1 MAKRNVEPG
10 NPPLI
15 WSNIELAFRNVNANF
30 EELYATLQDS
40 SGIEVVDFSNL
51 FTDVSPNVNDE
62 YSLGTENQRWK
73 SLYVSP
79 FVDSTEGESN
89 GIHLGNA
96 LIKGVNDTVDLP
108 ANATVD
114 GNLIINPDNTFFKSF
129 QIDSDNRIVADEF
142 VDTINL
148 LSGTAMRISVDSV
161 SESITF
167 DNIGVTE
174 LNSGSGINV
183 SSQTGNI
190 TLTNTGV
197 LSITNSS
204 SLAASSP
211 YSVGASGRAPGIGIA
226 VDTATGNPTL
236 TNTGVIEVQG
246 GFGIT
251 VSTDAGTGIATIQN
265 SSPAQPAFGRIR
277 LSDDPFG
284 INDVVAETTTDQLTL
299 DAGYGIILTNTPAS
313 DTLKI
318 ELDQKIDIN
327 GNVYADDSTI
337 LVNGLEGN
345 IPANNLIGTATI
357 DLVGNTTGYHTGD
370 VTGSVF
376 GDDSNKL
383 IDAVESKIVGP
394 VENTAIATNTITG
407 RSDLTMVG
415 ANGDTDGG
423 RVIVVGGTGNG
434 GDGGDITLA
443 AGIGS
448 AGVGGEITVAGG
460 IGSTDGGEVTII
472 GGIGSAGEGGPVSI
486 SGGSGGTDGGDV
498 TIYAGPAGL
507 GYTNGVINIGT
518 FNTSAVNISNATITG
533 DLIGS
538 VFGDDSSMIIDGV
551 NGNVVYTAT
560 TPGDWDGDAPTTVGE
575 AIDRLATLVKTLNG
589 GTGA

>member
-1 MAKRNVEPG
+1 
-10 NPPLI
+10 
-15 WSNIELAFRNVNANF
+15 
-30 EELYATLQDS
+30 
-40 SGIEVVDFSNL
+40 
-51 FTDVSPNVNDE
+51 
-62 YSLGTENQRWK
+62 
-73 SLYVSP
+73 
-79 FVDSTEGESN
+79 
-89 GIHLGNA
+89 
-96 LIKGVNDTVDLP
+96 
-108 ANATVD
+108 
-114 GNLIINPDNTFFKSF
+114 
-129 QIDSDNRIVADEF
+129 
-142 VDTINL
+142 
-148 LSGTAMRISVDSV
+148 MRISVDSV

-370 VTGSVF
+370 VTGSIF
-376 GDDSNKL
+376 ADDSKR
-383 IDAVESKIVGP
+383 VV
-394 VENTAIATNTITG
+394 
-407 RSDLTMVG
+407 
-415 ANGDTDGG
+415 NGTDGS
-423 RVIVVGGTGNG
+423 VTANSLN
-434 GDGGDITLA
+434 IT
-443 AGIGS
+443 
-448 AGVGGEITVAGG
+448 TVDTVQNAWFLSYNS
-460 IGSTDGGEVTII
+460 STGEVTKFSSDAAAFIAPTLQ
-472 GGIGSAGEGGPVSI
+472 S
-486 SGGSGGTDGGDV
+486 SGLPSDTLLSGTLLAQGND
-498 TIYAGPAGL
+498 
-507 GYTNGVINIGT
+507 INSP
-518 FNTSAVNISNATITG
+518 NLVNATG

-538 VFGDDSSMIIDGV
+538 VFSDDSSMIIDGV

-560 TPGDWDGDAPTTVGE
+560 TPSDWDGDAPTTVGE